1 MLNLA
6 TNFVAEQTTQANG
19 MSSLASIGI
28 LVLFV
33 VIMYFLMIRPQ
44 KKREK
49 EEAKMRNSIEIGD
62 EILTIG
68 GIYGRVVSLK
78 EDSLIIESS
87 GDRSKL
93 RITRSAVSQ
102 NLTVHDT
109 PAPVKEEKATAKKA
123 EKEEKKEKQDKQE
136 KEDK

>member
-1 MLNLA
+1 MFNLA
-6 TNFVAEQTTQANG
+6 TKFLADAQQPQGG

-33 VIMYFLMIRPQ
+33 VVMYFLMIRPQ

-87 GDRSKL
+87 SDRSKL
-93 RITRSAVSQ
+93 RITRTAVSQ
-102 NLTVHDT
+102 NLTIHDT
-109 PAPVKEEKATAKKA
+109 PAPVKEEKAPAKKA
-123 EKEEKKEKQDKQE
+123 EKEEK
-136 KEDK
+136 